1 MNFKFVI
8 LLESFGKFLDWPFWC
23 HVVFVLNQTIHA
35 SVCRKVYTGC
45 TPSCYTGSKCRWCT
59 PIWKIKHALNV
70 TNRTARVHASSYAI
84 SIIRGG
90 CFLFAVWRPW
100 EPRCGRPAYPALC
113 LTARSMHGTWRFY
126 TAKCG
131 RNTSMG
137 RKLAILWTLALSTGT
152 LRDDQ
157 QCLPTHQSHLWRPS
171 GLVNSADRL
180 VHKGTLPILTPT
192 NCSAGHW
199 EIQTWLLSSVAPSI
213 RIIWYNTIY
222 LLFKVCLFMC
232 NWCMISF
239 IYESF
244 FIVQLCFS
252 LGWIC

>member
-1 MNFKFVI
+1 MPLCIEKCSPN
-8 LLESFGKFLDWPFWC
+8 
-23 HVVFVLNQTIHA
+23 
-35 SVCRKVYTGC
+35 RYTGA
-45 TPSCYTGSKCRWCT
+45 KCRQCT
-59 PIWKIKHALNV
+59 LIWKIKHALNV
-70 TNRTARVHASSYAI
+70 TKRTA

-113 LTARSMHGTWRFY
+113 LTARSTPGTWRFY

-137 RKLAILWTLALSTGT
+137 RKLAILWTLALRTGT

-192 NCSAGHW
+192 NCSAGQWGNTDLIVMQCRPQH
-199 EIQTWLLSSVAPSI
+199 P
-213 RIIWYNTIY
+213 YN
-222 LLFKVCLFMC
+222 
-232 NWCMISF
+232 MI
-239 IYESF
+239 
-244 FIVQLCFS
+244 
-252 LGWIC
+252 